1 MRIDQLSAA
10 ERVGAVFP
18 TEDLH
23 PDWRREVDLVLADV
37 LVLSRR
43 RLFISAAKR
52 IGEARRYMEEHPR
65 HVAVHATLNEL
76 ADAISCWD
84 ADRSVALVAQLRNE
98 LVTLP

>member
-1 MRIDQLSAA
+1 M
-10 ERVGAVFP
+10 FP

-23 PDWRREVDLVLADV
+23 PDWRREVDQVLADV

-52 IGEARRYMEEHPR
+52 IGEARRYLEEHLR
-65 HVAVHATLNEL
+65 QAALLATLNAL
-76 ADAISCWD
+76 ADAISSWD
-84 ADRSVALVAQLRNE
+84 ADRSCELAVQLRNE

>member
-10 ERVGAVFP
+10 QRVGAVFP
-18 TEDLH
+18 TADLH
-23 PDWRREVDLVLADV
+23 PDWRREVDQVLADV
-37 LVLSRR
+37 LVLARR

-52 IGEARRYMEEHPR
+52 IGEARRSMEQHTRQP
-65 HVAVHATLNEL
+65 AVLDTLNAL

-84 ADRSVALVAQLRNE
+84 ADRSAELVVQLRNE

>member
-1 MRIDQLSAA
+1 MNADQLTTQRA
-10 ERVGAVFP
+10 GAVFP

-52 IGEARRYMEEHPR
+52 IGEARRYLEEHPR
-65 HVAVHATLNEL
+65 QTAVIGTLNAL
-76 ADAISCWD
+76 ADAIACWD
-84 ADRSVALVAQLRNE
+84 ADRSVELAVQLRNE

>member
-1 MRIDQLSAA
+1 MRVDQFST

-52 IGEARRYMEEHPR
+52 MGEARRYLEEHLR
-65 HVAVHATLNEL
+65 QAALFTTVNAL

-84 ADRSVALVAQLRNE
+84 ADRSVELAVQLRNE